1 MAPRGAILNGGR
13 ARGSDRI
20 CRECGYAGWAELA
33 MLLECDFASLF
44 DVLRK
49 LHRR

>member
-1 MAPRGAILNGGR
+1 MAARGPFLNGRR

-20 CRECGYAGWAELA
+20 CRQCGYAGWAELA
-33 MLLECDFASLF
+33 MVLECDFASVF